1 LPKKKIILL
10 FGPTASGKSRLAIDI
25 AKKYNC
31 EIINADSMQ
40 IYKEIKVLS
49 ARPGKSSIKHH
60 FYGFVSAKDNF
71 SVGAWYKLVSQ
82 KIKEINKKGKTAL
95 VVGGTGLYFRA
106 LTEGLVEMPDVPK
119 THKGKINEWGKY
131 MLTKHYHNKK
141 PGIFAG
147 VNLNDLQRVYRA
159 INVFEHTGLT
169 LHEWQQKKNKKYFKK
184 SEFIKIC
191 IIPPKQYLEEVI
203 KKRFDVMLKKGALK
217 EVKDYRKKFIDTA
230 TFVSANNIIGIYE
243 IGLYLQDKI
252 SLPDLQERVLIRTRQ
267 YAKRQYTWQR
277 GQMKNWKT
285 FKDTKYNDLL
295 KKVLSF
301 LSKT

>member
-60 FYGFVSAKDNF
+60 FYGFVSVKDNF
-71 SVGAWYKLVSQ
+71 SVGTWYKLVSQ
-82 KIKEINKKGKTAL
+82 KIKAINNKGKIAL

-119 THKGKINEWGKY
+119 LYKAKINPWGKY
-131 MLTKHYHNKK
+131 MLTKHYHNKH

-147 VNLNDLQRVYRA
+147 VNTNDLQRVYRA

-169 LHEWQQKKNKKYFKK
+169 LYEWQQKKNKKYFKK
-184 SEFIKIC
+184 SEFIKMC

-230 TFVSANNIIGIYE
+230 TFISANNIIGIYE

-252 SLPDLQERVLIRTRQ
+252 SLPELQERVLIRTRQ

-295 KKVLSF
+295 KKVLTF

>member
-71 SVGAWYKLVSQ
+71 SVGTWYKLVSQ
-82 KIKEINKKGKTAL
+82 KIKAINKKGKIAL

-119 THKGKINEWGKY
+119 LYKAKINPWGKY
-131 MLTKHYHNKK
+131 MLTKHYHNKH

-147 VNLNDLQRVYRA
+147 VNTNDLQRVYRA

-169 LHEWQQKKNKKYFKK
+169 LYEWQQKKNKKYFKK
-184 SEFIKIC
+184 SEFIKMC

-230 TFVSANNIIGIYE
+230 TFISANNIIGIYE

-252 SLPDLQERVLIRTRQ
+252 
-267 YAKRQYTWQR
+267 
-277 GQMKNWKT
+277 
-285 FKDTKYNDLL
+285 
-295 KKVLSF
+295 
-301 LSKT
+301 

>member
-1 LPKKKIILL
+1 MPKKKIILL

-71 SVGAWYKLVSQ
+71 SVGTWYKLVSQ
-82 KIKEINKKGKTAL
+82 KIKAINKKGKIAL

-119 THKGKINEWGKY
+119 LYKAKINPWGKY
-131 MLTKHYHNKK
+131 MLTKHYHNKH

-147 VNLNDLQRVYRA
+147 VNTNDLQRVYRA

-169 LHEWQQKKNKKYFKK
+169 LYEWQQKKNKKYFKK
-184 SEFIKIC
+184 SEFIKMC

-230 TFVSANNIIGIYE
+230 TFISANNIIGIYE

-252 SLPDLQERVLIRTRQ
+252 SLPELQERVLIRTRQ

-295 KKVLSF
+295 KKVLTF

>member
-1 LPKKKIILL
+1 MPKKKIILL

-71 SVGAWYKLVSQ
+71 SVGTWYKLVSQ
-82 KIKEINKKGKTAL
+82 KIKAINKKGKIAL

-119 THKGKINEWGKY
+119 LYKAKINPWGKY
-131 MLTKHYHNKK
+131 MLTKQYHNKH

-147 VNLNDLQRVYRA
+147 VNTNDLQRVYRA

-169 LHEWQQKKNKKYFKK
+169 LYEWQQKKNKKYFKK
-184 SEFIKIC
+184 SEFIKMC

-230 TFVSANNIIGIYE
+230 TFISANNIIGIYE

-252 SLPDLQERVLIRTRQ
+252 SLPELQERVLIRTRQ

-295 KKVLSF
+295 KKVLTF